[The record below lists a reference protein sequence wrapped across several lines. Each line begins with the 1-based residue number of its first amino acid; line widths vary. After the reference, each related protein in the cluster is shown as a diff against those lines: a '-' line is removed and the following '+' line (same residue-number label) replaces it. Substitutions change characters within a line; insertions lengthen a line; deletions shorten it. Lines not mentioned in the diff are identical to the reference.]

1 MPRLILIL
9 PLFWGCESEEQS
21 VPHWETRTW
30 SSLGEKKLAS
40 STRVQRTKLREN
52 GGSC

>member
-21 VPHWETRTW
+21 VPHWETWTW
-30 SSLGEKKLAS
+30 SSLGEKNWHPL
-40 STRVQRTKLREN
+40 QECREQN
-52 GGSC
+52 